1 MKTILYLVSFIIFFN
16 YSAYSEEWVDIYSK
30 SGDKLLVALPDG
42 YCDISHTDTGQ
53 FLLNEINKTIT
64 NITEYKHAKPKIVYN
79 LCSQNFGYPWGYI
92 LLNNEK
98 HSSSYTQIELNKN
111 ESASFNKNFTKKI
124 KEKVN
129 KSHDINRENI
139 KINAMDKP
147 ELIWEDENALIAY
160 IRASTNVEGITH
172 VEEIIASTI
181 LYNNYALYMYILQI
195 EGSDNALNDA
205 QLLLHA
211 AKVTKSR

>member
-1 MKTILYLVSFIIFFN
+1 MRFR
-16 YSAYSEEWVDIYSK
+16 
-30 SGDKLLVALPDG
+30 
-42 YCDISHTDTGQ
+42 
-53 FLLNEINKTIT
+53 FLIKYKIT
-64 NITEYKHAKPKIVYN
+64 F
-79 LCSQNFGYPWGYI
+79 LD
-92 LLNNEK
+92 EK